1 MTDTAVEQPPA
12 AGPSPLARAFRRPVR
27 KLGAGMIWLWVAFN
41 IFLISWIF
49 VASLKPS
56 REIFSREGALSL
68 PSDFRWDNY
77 RSAWDASRFD
87 LATLNTVMVVLVAAV
102 VVVALA
108 APAAYV
114 LSRSGIRSAGSMITF
129 FAIGMGIPLQALLVP
144 LFIMTNW
151 LGLADSL
158 FGLGVVYVAISL
170 PFTVFLLTGFFRS
183 LPHELEEAAALDGA
197 SGLRTFVGV
206 MLPLAQPGIITAT
219 TLNIV
224 LLWNETL
231 MALVLIT
238 DNSQY
243 TLPRALLSLYGTMQ
257 YTGNWGGLFAGS
269 IIVAAPVLIIFTV
282 LSRQIIEGMTLGA
295 NK

>member
-1 MTDTAVEQPPA
+1 MTDTLTESSAQGRTGRPRVLHRP
-12 AGPSPLARAFRRPVR
+12 GRR
-27 KLGAGMIWLWVAFN
+27 LGAGFIWLWVAFN
-41 IFLISWIF
+41 IFLIGWIG

-56 REIFSREGALSL
+56 REIFSRDGALAL
-68 PSDFRWDNY
+68 PTELRWENY
-77 RSAWDASRFD
+77 VNAWQASRFD
-87 LATLNTVMVVLVAAV
+87 IATLNTVVVVLTASA

-114 LSRSGIRSAGSMITF
+114 LSRSVVRSAGAMTTF
-129 FAIGMGIPLQALLVP
+129 FAIGMGIPLQAVLVP
-144 LFIMTNW
+144 LFLMTNW

-158 FGLGVVYVAISL
+158 FGLGIVYVAISL

-183 LPHELEEAAALDGA
+183 LPSELEEAAALDGA
-197 SGLRTFVGV
+197 SGIRTFVGV
-206 MLPLAQPGIITAT
+206 MLPLAQPGIVTAL
-219 TLNIV
+219 TLNVV

-231 MALVLIT
+231 LALVLIT

-269 IIVAAPVLIIFTV
+269 IIVAAPVLLIFAI
-282 LSRQIIEGMTLGA
+282 LSRRIIEGMTLGA
-295 NK
+295 SK

>member
-1 MTDTAVEQPPA
+1 MTDTLTE
-12 AGPSPLARAFRRPVR
+12 PSSQRRVGRPRVLRRPGR
-27 KLGAGMIWLWVAFN
+27 RLGAGFIWLWVAFN
-41 IFLISWIF
+41 IFLIGWIG

-56 REIFSREGALSL
+56 REIFSRDGALAL
-68 PSDFRWDNY
+68 PTELRWENY
-77 RSAWDASRFD
+77 LNAWEASRFD
-87 LATLNTVMVVLVAAV
+87 IATLNTVVVVLTASA

-114 LSRSGIRSAGSMITF
+114 LSRSVVRSAGAMTTF
-129 FAIGMGIPLQALLVP
+129 FAIGMGIPLQAVLVP
-144 LFIMTNW
+144 LFLMTNW

-158 FGLGVVYVAISL
+158 FGLGIVYVAISL

-183 LPHELEEAAALDGA
+183 LPSELEEAAALDGA
-197 SGLRTFVGV
+197 SGIRTFVGI
-206 MLPLAQPGIITAT
+206 MLPLAQPGIVTAL
-219 TLNIV
+219 TLNVV

-231 MALVLIT
+231 LALVLIT

-269 IIVAAPVLIIFTV
+269 IIVAAPVLLIFAI
-282 LSRQIIEGMTLGA
+282 LSRRIIEGMTLGA
-295 NK
+295 SK